1 MNVCHMCAGME
12 SRKKIVIPGAGV
24 TGSCEP
30 SDVGAVTQTLVFH
43 KSSERVLLTT
53 ERSLQPLVSSFS

>member
-30 SDVGAVTQTLVFH
+30 SDVGAGNHSPDLGKRNKPT
-43 KSSERVLLTT
+43 
-53 ERSLQPLVSSFS
+53 